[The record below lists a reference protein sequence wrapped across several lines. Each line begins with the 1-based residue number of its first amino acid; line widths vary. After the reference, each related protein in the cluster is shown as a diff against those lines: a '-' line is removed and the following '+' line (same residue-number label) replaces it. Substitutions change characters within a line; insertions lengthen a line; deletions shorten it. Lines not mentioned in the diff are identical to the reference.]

1 MEPYSDQ
8 QPAAVG
14 RAKTSAKGTLV
25 LPILSLV
32 CGVSAYLV
40 GWLAYASLFMRP
52 DVPFIG
58 DALQSLSPSLP
69 SLWMLRGT
77 AALLALLA
85 VVLGVIGLIICVRRL
100 ARAVRRA
107 KMIAGI
113 VMSAVGL
120 LAGMIA
126 CYEVLM
132 SIALYGQMA

>member
-14 RAKTSAKGTLV
+14 PAKTSAKGTLV
-25 LPILSLV
+25 LPVLSLV

-58 DALQSLSPSLP
+58 DALQLLSPSLP

-85 VVLGVIGLIICVRRL
+85 VVLGVIGLIVCVRRL

>member
-1 MEPYSDQ
+1 MEPYSNQ
-8 QPAAVG
+8 QPAAAG
-14 RAKTSAKGTLV
+14 PAKTPAKGTLV

-32 CGVSAYLV
+32 CGISAYIV

-52 DVPFIG
+52 DIPIIG
-58 DALQSLSPSLP
+58 DTLQSLSPSLP
-69 SLWMLRGT
+69 TLWMLRGT
-77 AALLALLA
+77 AALLALIA
-85 VVLGVIGLIICVRRL
+85 VVLSVIGLIVCVRRL
-100 ARAVRRA
+100 IRAVRRA

-132 SIALYGQMA
+132 SIALYGQMG